1 MGLIY
6 HLIFLLM
13 SEYQYYDFYSI
24 DRPLTRDEREA
35 IDDLS
40 SRSHSSAR
48 RITFEYNYSDFRHDE
63 EEVLSRYFD
72 MMLYVTNW
80 GTRRLLIKLPAE
92 VVPYNSLKPYEA
104 MEMEDYLHCEV
115 KKRGEHILIDLV
127 QNEEGGGGWMEG
139 EGLLDEMLELRAQ
152 LLAGDYRLL
161 YIAWL
166 YCQAYSEEAS
176 AETVEPPLP
185 PNLKRLDASLKSFMN
200 FWEIP
205 RDLISAAS
213 VASETIDTSAQQ
225 NLSSHIGQLSEAEKD
240 EFLRRLLEDD
250 PQAKLKLM
258 KRLREFAG
266 SKGTTNPGSRTL
278 ADLQEATARQS
289 EIRLEKERQQA
300 AKALEKKMKRIGYYQ
315 AQMWKDADKSAA
327 LKSARGYK
335 EAAREISELKAY
347 AKYSGEMTQ
356 FEEKLE
362 AFMQRY
368 GNSLA
373 LRRRLKE
380 KGV

>member
-1 MGLIY
+1 
-6 HLIFLLM
+6 M

-127 QNEEGGGGWMEG
+127 QNEEEGGGWMEG

-166 YCQAYSEEAS
+166 YCAANREEAS

-240 EFLRRLLEDD
+240 EFLKRLLEDD
-250 PQAKLKLM
+250 PQVKLKLM

-300 AKALEKKMKRIGYYQ
+300 AKALEKKMKKIGLRQ
-315 AQMWKDADKSAA
+315 VDMWKEAHNQAA
-327 LKSARGYK
+327 LRTGSGYK
-335 EAAREISELKAY
+335 EAVRLLGELKAY
-347 AKYSGEMTQ
+347 GKYSGDMA
-356 FEEKLE
+356 
-362 AFMQRY
+362 AFGQQLHVFLKVY
-368 GNSLA
+368 GKSQA
-373 LRRRLKE
+373 LQRRLKE
-380 KGV
+380 NGI